1 MKIGLQLWSVF
12 QETANDLLGTLEK
25 VAKMGYD
32 GVEFA
37 GYFDHPASEI
47 KAKLQELGLEVAAS
61 HIPIEKLRDDLDAVI
76 TFEKELGNQYIACP
90 YATFET
96 VEEWIPFAEELGEI
110 NQKIKDAG
118 LTFIYHNH
126 AEEFQKLED
135 GYVFDYILKHVDK
148 AEIDVYWAAYSGVE
162 PISYLQQYSGRTP
175 LVHIKDMDE
184 TKDKSTE
191 VGNGI
196 LDIAGIV
203 TQSRKNGAE
212 WLIVEQEA
220 FTRPPLESVEI
231 GLRNLK
237 EVMNHD

>member
-12 QETANDLLGTLEK
+12 QESMNDLLGTLEK

-37 GYFDHPASEI
+37 GYFDHTASEI
-47 KAKLQELGLEVAAS
+47 KAKLEELNLEISSS
-61 HIPIEKLRDDLDAVI
+61 HIPFERLRDEIDAVI
-76 TFEKELGNQYIACP
+76 AFEKELGNPYIVCP

-96 VEEWIPFAEELGEI
+96 VEEWLPFINELAEI

-135 GYVFDYILKHVDK
+135 GYIFDAILKKVDK
-148 AEIDVYWAAYSGVE
+148 AEIDVYWAEFAGVD
-162 PISYLQQYSGRTP
+162 PVSYLQQYSGRTP

-196 LDIAGIV
+196 LDIKAIV
-203 TQSRKNGAE
+203 NQAEIGGAE

-220 FTRPPLESVEI
+220 FTKPTLESVEI
-231 GLRNLK
+231 GLKNLK
-237 EVMNHD
+237 ELMNRD